1 MAFGTQQNNDKDNT
15 PNINT
20 RSYVFMNKDGFD
32 PSALTVGAWNEML
45 SLRINPA
52 LDKSRQTE
60 NKVFDYDKSVSTSLT
75 AEKVTL
81 LLYKITKEVIPA
93 IEAGEDKS
101 VGIPLNGGESLLVVG
116 TGKRYTNE
124 ITPFLAIHKSLNN
137 DTKKPEMSMFYEFKR
152 SYTIDDYD
160 EKTGTYEKNSGIHS
174 EFKLFIELLRAFII
188 GNSNFGVHSD
198 RFVNRFKDDRMN
210 KNVMAI
216 GMKVGASMSTGS
228 TTRNYSSRQN
238 VFDDRSP
245 NRSHDSGSD
254 AEMTELGDIN
264 DLNEFMNA

>member
-81 LLYKITKEVIPA
+81 LLYKII
-93 IEAGEDKS
+93 
-101 VGIPLNGGESLLVVG
+101 SL
-116 TGKRYTNE
+116 
-124 ITPFLAIHKSLNN
+124 P
-137 DTKKPEMSMFYEFKR
+137 KR
-152 SYTIDDYD
+152 SF
-160 EKTGTYEKNSGIHS
+160 TY
-174 EFKLFIELLRAFII
+174 LF
-188 GNSNFGVHSD
+188 
-198 RFVNRFKDDRMN
+198 
-210 KNVMAI
+210 
-216 GMKVGASMSTGS
+216 T
-228 TTRNYSSRQN
+228 
-238 VFDDRSP
+238 P
-245 NRSHDSGSD
+245 
-254 AEMTELGDIN
+254 
-264 DLNEFMNA
+264 